1 MYALLRVVVELN
13 KKRSDRYTASRCR
26 NEAMSLRKTL
36 MKLPDPRTF
45 WPVVTVVAVVIAPSF
60 MAIIIATWSGG
71 RGGRSS
77 AELLGTWSTWSV
89 VDVVRAQ

>member
-1 MYALLRVVVELN
+1 MVELN
-13 KKRSDRYTASRCR
+13 KKRSDGYTASRYR

-36 MKLPDPRTF
+36 MKLSDPRTF
-45 WPVVTVVAVVIAPSF
+45 RPIVTVVAVVIAPFF

-77 AELLGTWSTWSV
+77 AEPLETWSTWSEL
-89 VDVVRAQ
+89 DQFGGRSK